1 MAMDWLSAEV
11 AQGVSGGHYLA
22 AGVLVLIGACL
33 QGVSGLGFAMFSAP
47 LAAMWFPELV
57 PGPLLVLSCPLA
69 LMGGLRDREAIEWR
83 LAGMGVAGRLGG
95 TVLAAACLVLLS
107 VKTLSLMFALLI
119 LTGVSLSLTGWR
131 VLPTRRSMA
140 MAGLASGMMGTITSA
155 GAPPFAIAMQ
165 NMGAAQLR
173 GTIGAIFFIG
183 SVVSITV
190 LTAVGRMGVHEYL
203 LSALLMPWM
212 FAGFFASN
220 PIKRHVPAPLVR
232 RLLLAM
238 AAAGALV
245 VLFRTLFAA

>member
-1 MAMDWLSAEV
+1 MDWLTTELV
-11 AQGVSGGHYLA
+11 QGVSGAHYLA
-22 AGVLVLIGACL
+22 AGLLVVVGACL

-69 LMGGLRDREAIEWR
+69 LMGGLRDREAIQWP
-83 LAGMGVAGRLGG
+83 LAGVAVIGRLGG

-107 VKTLSLMFALLI
+107 VQTLSLLFALLI

-131 VLPTRRSMA
+131 VMPTRRNMA
-140 MAGLASGMMGTITSA
+140 VAGLASGMMGTITSA

-173 GTIGAIFFIG
+173 GTFGAIFFIG
-183 SVVSITV
+183 SAVSIGV

-220 PIKRHVPAPLVR
+220 PIKRHLPAPLVR
-232 RLLLAM
+232 KLLLAM

-245 VLFRTLFAA
+245 VLFRTLTA

>member
-1 MAMDWLSAEV
+1 MELLSGEILE
-11 AQGVSGGHYLA
+11 GVSWLRYFA
-22 AGVLVLIGACL
+22 AGLLVIVGALL

-69 LMGGLRDREAIEWR
+69 LMGGLRDREAIQWH
-83 LAGMGVAGRLGG
+83 LTGVAVAGRMGG

-107 VKTLSLMFALLI
+107 VQTLSLMFALLI

-131 VLPTRRSMA
+131 VMPTQRNMA
-140 MAGLASGMMGTITSA
+140 VAGLASGMMGTITSA

-165 NMGAAQLR
+165 NMSAPQLR
-173 GTIGAIFFIG
+173 GTFGAIFFIG
-183 SVVSITV
+183 SAVSITV
-190 LTAVGRMGVHEYL
+190 LTVVGRMGVHEYQ

-220 PIKRHVPAPLVR
+220 PIKRFVPAPLVR
-232 RLLLAM
+232 KMLLAM
-238 AAAGALV
+238 AAIGAVV
-245 VLFRTLFAA
+245 VLLRTLFAA

>member
-1 MAMDWLSAEV
+1 MDWLSTDLV
-11 AQGVSGGHYLA
+11 QGVSGLHYLA
-22 AGVLVLIGACL
+22 AGVLVLVGACL
-33 QGVSGLGFAMFSAP
+33 QGVSGLGFAMFAAP

-69 LMGGLRDREAIEWR
+69 LMGGLRDRADIQWN
-83 LAGMGVAGRLGG
+83 LASVAVAGRLGG
-95 TVLAAACLVLLS
+95 TVLAAACLVLLP

-131 VLPTRRSMA
+131 VMPSRRNMA
-140 MAGLASGMMGTITSA
+140 VAGVASGMMGTITSA

-173 GTIGAIFFIG
+173 GTFGAIFFIG
-183 SVVSITV
+183 SAVSITV
-190 LTAVGRMGVHEYL
+190 LTVVGRMGAHEYL

-220 PIKRHVPAPLVR
+220 PIKRFVPAPLVR
-232 RLLLAM
+232 KMLLAM
-238 AAAGALV
+238 AAIGAIV
-245 VLFRTLFAA
+245 VLLRTLSAA

>member
-1 MAMDWLSAEV
+1 MDWLTTDLV
-11 AQGVSGGHYLA
+11 QGVSGAHYLA
-22 AGVLVLIGACL
+22 AGLLVVVGACL

-69 LMGGLRDREAIEWR
+69 LMGGLRDREAIQWP
-83 LAGMGVAGRLGG
+83 LAGVAVVGRLGG
-95 TVLAAACLVLLS
+95 TVLAAACLVMLS
-107 VKTLSLMFALLI
+107 VQTLSLLFALLI

-131 VLPTRRSMA
+131 VMPTRRNMA
-140 MAGLASGMMGTITSA
+140 VAGLASGMMGTITSA

-173 GTIGAIFFIG
+173 GTFGAIFFIG
-183 SVVSITV
+183 SAVSIAV
-190 LTAVGRMGVHEYL
+190 LTVVGRMGAHEYL

-212 FAGFFASN
+212 FLGFFASN

-232 RLLLAM
+232 KLLLAM
-238 AAAGALV
+238 AAIGALV
-245 VLFRTLFAA
+245 VLFRTLTA